1 MANPNSNEDTKIPFR
16 IRFQAWW
23 NGVDAGSLLLESDG
37 GDYEAHPEAIH
48 FIEEPEE
55 ELEYWNPVR
64 IEFLNKLWGGTEQR
78 EIVSPG
84 GADFNIELAQPMG
97 LDASKTVL
105 DLAAGLGGATRA
117 LVNEFKVWIEGLES
131 DADLAVKANELSRKY
146 GMSRRAPI
154 KSFEPENFDL
164 KENRYDAIILRES
177 MYKFKR
183 KDQMLSKI
191 YKSLKPGGHLM
202 LTDFA
207 LKSQL
212 SPDNPEVAKW
222 LASLNDLSFLWTMD
236 DYKQAV
242 LKSRMNV
249 HIHENKTDVFKDIV
263 LRAWTGYVETLGKD
277 DLNRHLVNQ
286 LMTEAQHWL
295 LLVNALETGEL
306 RFMRIHATKG
316 HESIL

>member
-1 MANPNSNEDTKIPFR
+1 MADPKSNELTKIPFR

-23 NGVDAGSLLLESDG
+23 NGVDAGSLLEGDG
-37 GDYEAHPEAIH
+37 RDYQEHPEAIH

-64 IEFLNKLWGGTEQR
+64 IEFLNRLWGGAEQR
-78 EIVSPG
+78 EVVSPG

-117 LVNEFKVWIEGLES
+117 LVHEFKVWIEGQDS
-131 DADLAVKANELSRKY
+131 DADLAKKANELSRKY

-154 KSFEPENFDL
+154 KGFDPENL
-164 KENRYDAIILRES
+164 ELRENRYDAIILRES
-177 MYKFKR
+177 MYKFPR
-183 KDQMLSKI
+183 KDQILGQI

-202 LTDFA
+202 MTDFA
-207 LKSQL
+207 LKSHI
-212 SPDNPEVAKW
+212 SSENPEVAKW

-236 DYKQAV
+236 EYKQAV
-242 LKSRMNV
+242 LKARMNV
-249 HIHENKTDVFKDIV
+249 HIHENRTDDFKNIV
-263 LRAWTGYVETLGKD
+263 LTAWSSYVETLGKD

-286 LMTEAQHWL
+286 LMTEAQQWL

-306 RFMRIHATKG
+306 RYMRIHSTKG
-316 HESIL
+316 HESIR